1 MKITNQHMHIQI
13 DVILIKLK
21 CEHSI
26 VKELLGVV
34 PYADSSRICLPFSII
49 QLKKQVVE
57 GWKRRLVQSSLIREI
72 NHFYMYV
79 MRFRFQWKARG
90 MND

>member
-1 MKITNQHMHIQI
+1 MKITNQHIHIQI

-26 VKELLGVV
+26 VKELLGLV
-34 PYADSSRICLPFSII
+34 PYADSSSICLPFSII

-57 GWKRRLVQSSLIREI
+57 GWKGRLVQSSLIREI
-72 NHFYMYV
+72 NKSFLHVCYEI
-79 MRFRFQWKARG
+79 
-90 MND
+90 